1 MFRIRF
7 FLFFQIPKGMFK
19 VLGSKTIAEFIQFQ
33 IPMGIFSAFLIR
45 SIVSSWRFKS
55 QWEFSAHD
63 KNETWLN
70 DEEFQIP
77 MGIFSICLIFQK
89 HSLIE
94 VSNPNGKI
102 VPNPQRECPANKFL
116 CRTHGDTK
124 FQIPTGLFST
134 TKLARK
140 SAIKPMFQIPMG
152 KSRT

>member
-1 MFRIRF
+1 
-7 FLFFQIPKGMFK
+7 MFK

-55 QWEFSAHD
+55 QWEFSAPITHYFFVPPR
-63 KNETWLN
+63 LS
-70 DEEFQIP
+70 FQIP